1 MLYYWVYHI
10 TLFFGANPT
19 VSQVSDSCP
28 NPNPAAF
35 WRLFPVHCFG
45 EPASAKEG
53 YQRSTSLIGKAE
65 FSIWSSIQKNLRLTL
80 LASMTFP
87 VTGYSST
94 YALVINHGWLI
105 KSLLNGSFCSL
116 GESLKKNWLISSKAV
131 VWWPEGL
138 RQHQPNIDPEDSFL
152 GSWGE
157 QIQLLRRFQRCFGP
171 GQHAR
176 SWGCRG
182 IDRMVV

>member
-10 TLFFGANPT
+10 TLFFGANPM
-19 VSQVSDSCP
+19 VSQVSDSFP

-35 WRLFPVHCFG
+35 WRVFPVHCFG

-80 LASMTFP
+80 VASMTFP

-94 YALVINHGWLI
+94 YALAIKHGWLI
-105 KSLLNGSFCSL
+105 KSLLNGSLYIAGRIFEQKL
-116 GESLKKNWLISSKAV
+116 VDLPNQINMIGLVKGKIYLTPPYFMEKNQWYDYQRVSANIS
-131 VWWPEGL
+131 
-138 RQHQPNIDPEDSFL
+138 QT
-152 GSWGE
+152 
-157 QIQLLRRFQRCFGP
+157 
-171 GQHAR
+171 
-176 SWGCRG
+176 
-182 IDRMVV
+182 